1 MPASDQ
7 GVPNDRYLL
16 IPRTLVFLTCEDK
29 VLLLKGA
36 AHKRLWAGLYN
47 GVGGHIERGEDVR
60 SAARRELLEET
71 GLDVPDLWL
80 CGTVTVDS
88 GEDIGVG
95 IFVFRGDYHRDGDG
109 EPKLNSPDG
118 ALEWVPVDRVYD
130 LPLVEDLPVL
140 LPRVLA
146 TQPDE
151 PPFAAHSGYDEA
163 GRLVISFTG

>member
-1 MPASDQ
+1 MPAKDQ
-7 GVPNDRYLL
+7 GVSTDRYML

-47 GVGGHIERGEDVR
+47 GVGGHIERGEDVL
-60 SAARRELLEET
+60 SAARRELLEEA
-71 GLDVPDLWL
+71 GLEVPDLWL

-88 GEDIGVG
+88 GEDIGIGV
-95 IFVFRGDYHRDGDG
+95 FVFRGEYRRNGDCSST
-109 EPKLNSPDG
+109 LRSPDG
-118 ALEWVPVDRVYD
+118 DLEWVPVDQVYD

-146 TQPDE
+146 ALPGE
-151 PPFAAHSGYDEA
+151 PPFAAHSKYDQA
-163 GRLVISFTG
+163 GRLVLSFG